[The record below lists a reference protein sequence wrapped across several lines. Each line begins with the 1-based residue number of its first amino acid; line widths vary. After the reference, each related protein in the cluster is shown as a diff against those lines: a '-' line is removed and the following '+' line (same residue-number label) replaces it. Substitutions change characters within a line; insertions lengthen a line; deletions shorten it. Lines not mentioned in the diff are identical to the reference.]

1 MSSVSKPLLGV
12 LAAVVIVAVL
22 WTVALSP
29 GGGNAGAGS
38 SGSLGS
44 YQGDIN
50 KARASAAAQDAA
62 AAAANGPSAGASAP
76 AGSVSASASAGSASA
91 SAPAGSV
98 SASAPAGSVSAS
110 APAGSVSAEPH
121 AGRAS
126 AKRQAASG
134 HAATRALGPT
144 GSGGPAAVDSALRAG
159 HVVALVFYN
168 PASADDQAVRAELDS
183 IPSSPRLLRLA
194 VPISQVADYPAISLS
209 VPIQSTPTLVIVNA
223 RRQATVITGF
233 VSRFVIAARIRAAL
247 SAAAG

>member
-29 GGGNAGAGS
+29 GGGGGGAS
-38 SGSLGS
+38 SPGAIGS

-62 AAAANGPSAGASAP
+62 AAAANGS
-76 AGSVSASASAGSASA
+76 SASASPNVAGASPSVAGASPSVAGATPAAGS
-91 SAPAGSV
+91 
-98 SASAPAGSVSAS
+98 
-110 APAGSVSAEPH
+110 H
-121 AGRAS
+121 
-126 AKRQAASG
+126 
-134 HAATRALGPT
+134 
-144 GSGGPAAVDSALRAG
+144 GPASVQAALRAG
-159 HVVALVFYN
+159 RVVALVFYN
-168 PASADDQAVRAELDS
+168 PGGADDQAVRAELDS

-233 VSRFVIAARIRAAL
+233 VSRFAIAARIRAAL
-247 SAAAG
+247 SPATG